1 MKPGSEGTI
10 KRLSIRDKLGQ
21 RLMDMGVYP
30 GLKLKVIRN
39 APLEDPMELELD
51 GYFVSLRHDE
61 GPLRGGHTIVK
72 SEKTL
77 VALAGQPNCGKST
90 VFNASDRGQPACGQ
104 LSRRYRGKDGPDG
117 TGTTATELK
126 LWTCR
131 EPTVSLPFHQRKG
144 SPGISFF
151 MINRP

>member
-1 MKPGSEGTI
+1 MTLDEMKPGSEGTI

-61 GPLRGGHTIVK
+61 ARFVEVIQ
-72 SEKTL
+72 S
-77 VALAGQPNCGKST
+77 
-90 VFNASDRGQPACGQ
+90 
-104 LSRRYRGKDGPDG
+104 
-117 TGTTATELK
+117 
-126 LWTCR
+126 
-131 EPTVSLPFHQRKG
+131 
-144 SPGISFF
+144 
-151 MINRP
+151 